1 MVNCSQRWF
10 AMLND
15 GSFTMVQYRYDT
27 IDHSYLPVMKRGWEI
42 PEFSIRRLRRE
53 NQLAKSAKY
62 FPAML
67 WVAYKPL
74 DPTMRHSTTTIWG
87 CSKNCR
93 ILDFFEERVTW
104 SLTILKLRFNGGY
117 KPHPGVSLIRE
128 SASAFEMKY
137 IYIYIWLVVGPPLW
151 KIWKSIGMIIPN
163 IWENKKCSKPP
174 IRYMK
179 VS

>member
-53 NQLAKSAKY
+53 YRLAKSAKY

-93 ILDFFEERVTW
+93 ILDFFEEWVTW

-117 KPHPGVSLIRE
+117 PCHIRE
-128 SASAFEMKY
+128 QSGGWTGGRQLDSRVRERIWDEIY
-137 IYIYIWLVVGPPLW
+137 IYIYEGVLKWGYPQVLKCPF
-151 KIWKSIGMIIPN
+151 
-163 IWENKKCSKPP
+163 ENHVE
-174 IRYMK
+174 
-179 VS
+179 VSVLS